1 MSKRAV
7 KVPRLRAGRRVRWTF
22 EVSADLDAPRNAR
35 TQKPSKQRRGRTH
48 VTNRPNLPAGPEASE
63 KTAAPAIAPGT
74 MTTTSPVANASAA
87 PRRTLRPQL
96 IGLAIVALVV
106 AVTLALP
113 HRPSPVAAATPDT
126 RVAPVTETSDIT
138 PVPEIAPVSE
148 PVAAQVAAAPVVA
161 PRTVMKSSAKPAALK
176 PAKVRIAESAS
187 PREAVTAI
195 DKALSHEDSTPT
207 LAASET
213 ISAEPAVVPEAATA
227 PGTVTITGCLEASVD
242 SDRFRLTDT
251 EGVEA
256 PKSRSWRSG
265 FLKKH
270 STPVALVE
278 PPDPHGLRTQIGHRV
293 AATGVLTSHD
303 LRVTSLRAIGARC
316 D

>member
-1 MSKRAV
+1 
-7 KVPRLRAGRRVRWTF
+7 
-22 EVSADLDAPRNAR
+22 
-35 TQKPSKQRRGRTH
+35 
-48 VTNRPNLPAGPEASE
+48 VTNRPSVPAGPQASE
-63 KTAAPAIAPGT
+63 KTAAPAITPET
-74 MTTTSPVANASAA
+74 MTTTSPVAHASSAS
-87 PRRTLRPQL
+87 RRTLRPQL

-126 RVAPVTETSDIT
+126 RVAPLTETSDVT

-148 PVAAQVAAAPVVA
+148 ATAVPVAAAAVVA
-161 PRTVMKSSAKPAALK
+161 PRTIANSSAKPAVLK

-195 DKALSHEDSTPT
+195 DRALSHEDSTTT

-213 ISAEPAVVPEAATA
+213 INAEPAVVPEAAAA
-227 PGTVTITGCLEASVD
+227 PGTVTITGCLEVSVNE
-242 SDRFRLTDT
+242 DRFRLTDT
-251 EGVEA
+251 DGLEA
-256 PKSRSWRSG
+256 PKSRSWRTG
-265 FLKKH
+265 FLKKQ
-270 STPVALVE
+270 STAVALVE
-278 PPDPHGLRTQIGHRV
+278 PPDPHSLRTQIGQRV

-303 LRVTSLRAIGARC
+303 LRVTSLRATGARC